1 IKSVDAE
8 PVDAWT
14 LAFSPDSQYLATRTH
29 VGKVNVFDAESGK
42 KECSLDTRGK
52 FILSI
57 AYCPDRKF
65 LASRAIGG
73 IISIFD
79 ITTGKLLHVLE
90 GHDMPIRSLSF
101 SLESQILVTAL
112 DDGSV
117 KICDQQHA
125 CLAGTL
131 SVHASWSVK
140 VWGVGMRT
148 CVYTFFDHQD
158 KVWGVKYNG
167 NGSKIVS
174 VRETTRKFTDC
185 PDTGC

>member
-1 IKSVDAE
+1 MFFGHK
-8 PVDAWT
+8 
-14 LAFSPDSQYLATRTH
+14 R
-29 VGKVNVFDAESGK
+29 
-42 KECSLDTRGK
+42 K

-65 LASRAIGG
+65 LASRAIRG

-79 ITTGKLLHVLE
+79 ITTGKLLHMLE

-125 CLAGTL
+125 SLAGTL
-131 SVHASWSVK
+131 SVHASWVLT
-140 VWGVGMRT
+140 VAFCPGDT
-148 CVYTFFDHQD
+148 QL
-158 KVWGVKYNG
+158 
-167 NGSKIVS
+167 VS
-174 VRETTRKFTDC
+174 S
-185 PDTGC
+185 